1 MRDRSFGYKYTQ
13 RSSEGTKMKRIL
25 SLFCLVLLTGCA
37 TQAVPVKPKFP
48 EAIQSLMVPC
58 PELKE
63 VQQTTKL
70 SEVVSGV
77 TQNYGMYHKCKLQN
91 EMWIEWYN
99 DQKKIYDEVK

>member
-1 MRDRSFGYKYTQ
+1 MSRPIFITLAWLV
-13 RSSEGTKMKRIL
+13 IIF
-25 SLFCLVLLTGCA
+25 SLIILTGCA

-58 PELKE
+58 PDLKE

-77 TQNYGMYHKCKLQN
+77 TQNYGVYHKCKLQN
-91 EMWIEWYN
+91 DMWIELYN
-99 DQKKIYDEVK
+99 DQKKIYVVVK

>member
-1 MRDRSFGYKYTQ
+1 MSRPIFVT
-13 RSSEGTKMKRIL
+13 L
-25 SLFCLVLLTGCA
+25 AWLVIIVVLIVLTGCA

-48 EAIQSLMVPC
+48 EPIQSLMVPC
-58 PELKE
+58 PDLKE

-77 TQNYGMYHKCKLQN
+77 TQNYGIYHKCKLQN
-91 EMWIEWYN
+91 DMWIEWYN